1 MILFPHSVEN
11 NINVLKSPCKV
22 PDDHDGGDDHGRFIQ
37 ILSFS
42 TDFREKSPV
51 SNFTKIRLVGGSRAD
66 TCGQTDRRP
75 DMTKLRVAVRY
86 LCKLA

>member
-22 PDDHDGGDDHGRFIQ
+22 PDDDHDGGDDHGRFIQ

-42 TDFREKSPV
+42 TDFRESPQYQILRKSGWWEGAAL
-51 SNFTKIRLVGGSRAD
+51 IHAD
-66 TCGQTDRRP
+66 RQTDGQI
-75 DMTKLRVAVRY
+75 
-86 LCKLA
+86 